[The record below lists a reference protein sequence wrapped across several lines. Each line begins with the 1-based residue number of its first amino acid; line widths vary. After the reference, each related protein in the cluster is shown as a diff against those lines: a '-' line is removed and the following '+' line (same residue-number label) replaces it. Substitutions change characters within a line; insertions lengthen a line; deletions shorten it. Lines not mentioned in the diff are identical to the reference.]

1 MAEGKLN
8 LFLALLQG
16 NNQRSP
22 NLDEAKFVGISPP
35 SVLLS
40 EPSAGAAVG
49 VASVSMGRG

>member
-8 LFLALLQG
+8 LFLALLQA

-22 NLDEAKFVGISPP
+22 NLDEEKFVGISPP